1 MEKMHPI
8 LKDDNVSFEVTEGI
22 TLEEFNDKYYR
33 LLKEVKDKHGYI
45 TNVKIRC
52 ESHEYN
58 DGENYVEN
66 ICIYFK
72 RYETDEEFERRKSWR
87 ESLAAR
93 QVENDLK
100 KLKEYIEKYPE
111 IATKYMDKIINKK
124 NI

>member
-1 MEKMHPI
+1 MEKIHRI

-33 LLKEVKDKHGYI
+33 ILKKVKDKHGYI
-45 TNVKIRC
+45 TNIKIRC

-72 RYETDEEFERRKSWR
+72 RYETDEEFERRKNWIECR
-87 ESLAAR
+87 
-93 QVENDLK
+93 K
-100 KLKEYIEKYPE
+100 KEQEECNIKKMKELISNYTNIAKDYINE
-111 IATKYMDKIINKK
+111 INKD
-124 NI
+124 